1 METELL
7 FDFEK
12 MLDEEA
18 KRIIEEL
25 KIICKKK
32 IKVNKSYYELIR
44 EKIKPEYVYYTTDI
58 SLRALKFIPEDYEV
72 DQSNEY
78 ALVTKEQGLINHLL
92 KYSEFC
98 EKEEKMDKNH
108 KAAANKMADILI
120 EKYQN
125 NDKTNMA
132 TLLSDNINELLPRH
146 NDSVDARAIVLFLQQ
161 EIENKGYKVTSLNPF
176 IIKEIN

>member
-7 FDFEK
+7 LDFEK

-25 KIICKKK
+25 KVIYEKK
-32 IKVNKSYYELIR
+32 IKVNKSYFDLIR
-44 EKIKPEYVYYTTDI
+44 EMIKPEYKYFTTDI

-98 EKEEKMDKNH
+98 EKEERMEKNH
-108 KAAANKMADILI
+108 KVAATKMADILI
-120 EKYQN
+120 EKYKN
-125 NDKTNMA
+125 NNRKNMA

-146 NDSVDARAIVLFLQQ
+146 NDSVDARTIVLFLQK

-176 IIKEIN
+176 VIKER